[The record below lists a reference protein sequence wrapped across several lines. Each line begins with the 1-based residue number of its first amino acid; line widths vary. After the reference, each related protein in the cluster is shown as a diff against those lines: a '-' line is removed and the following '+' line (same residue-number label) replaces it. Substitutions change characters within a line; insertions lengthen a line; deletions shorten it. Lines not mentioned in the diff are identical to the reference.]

1 MARDGDFMWAVGI
14 EDTFIPQLHRRTG
27 RILDEYELTQH
38 YRFWR
43 EDLERVAALGVR
55 YLRYGIP
62 WYRVN
67 PAPGRFE
74 WSWTDEVIP
83 HLVERLE
90 IQPIIDLVHYGCPL
104 WLEREFISPAYPERV
119 AEYAAAF
126 VERYRDLV
134 RFYTPL
140 NEPRVNAHFCGR
152 IGLWPPYLRG
162 WRGFVRLMMAIARGM
177 SLTVEAIRSRQPD
190 AVIVHVE
197 AGSSIDTQ
205 DPALEPELEVRLN
218 HQFLAAD
225 LMMGRVDEA
234 HPLWAWLLSRGAAPD
249 DLAWLRARPQAIDVA
264 GVNFYPGFNCWRLV
278 GTPERPRRRNRR
290 GTGEELQAVLA
301 WHDRRFGVPV
311 MVTETSHAASVAG
324 RGRWMDE
331 SVGAVRSARARGV
344 RVVGYTWFPIFS
356 LVVWAYRRGGKP
368 AAEYLGH
375 MGLWDLRDDGE
386 GTLLREPT
394 RLVERYS
401 GLVASGPAAVGPLKK
416 ARGPG
421 VATEDQARL
430 EGRPEPEGAT
440 VSGPAAVYTPAAS
453 IPARPARP
461 T

>member
-1 MARDGDFMWAVGI
+1 MSDVDFIWAAGI
-14 EDTFIPQLHRRTG
+14 EDTFIPQVHRRTG

-55 YLRYGIP
+55 HLRYGIP

-67 PAPGRFE
+67 PAPGRFD
-74 WSWTDEVIP
+74 WSWPDEVLP
-83 HLVERLE
+83 YMVERLG

-119 AEYAAAF
+119 AEYAGAF

-134 RFYTPL
+134 RLYTPL

-162 WRGFVRLMMAIARGM
+162 WRGYVRLMMAIARGM
-177 SLTVEAIRSRQPD
+177 SLTVEAIRSRQPG

-197 AGSSIDTQ
+197 AGSSIEAEDR
-205 DPALEPELEVRLN
+205 ALGPELEVRLN
-218 HQFLAAD
+218 QQFLAAD
-225 LMMGRVDEA
+225 LIAGRVDEA
-234 HPLWAWLLSRGAAPD
+234 HPLWAWLLGRGAALE
-249 DLAWLRARPQAIDVA
+249 DLQWLHGRPQAIDIA
-264 GVNFYPGFNCWRLV
+264 GINFYPAFNAWRLV
-278 GTPERPRRRNRR
+278 GTPDRPRRRNRR
-290 GTGEELQAVLA
+290 GTGEDLEAVLA
-301 WHDRRFGVPV
+301 WHHRRTGVPV
-311 MVTETSHAASVAG
+311 MVTETSHVASAAA

-331 SVGAVRSARARGV
+331 SVAAVSRARAGGV
-344 RVVGYTWFPIFS
+344 PVVGYTWFPVFS

-368 AAEYLGH
+368 VAEYLGH
-375 MGLWDLRDDGE
+375 MGLWDLRDDGT
-386 GTLLREPT
+386 GKLSREPT
-394 RLVERYS
+394 QLVQRY
-401 GLVASGPAAVGPLKK
+401 AALAAAGSAAIGPLGEVRVP
-416 ARGPG
+416 ATATDRGGP
-421 VATEDQARL
+421 ERRL
-430 EGRPEPEGAT
+430 EPEGAAVT
-440 VSGPAAVYTPAAS
+440 GPGGVYTPAAS